1 MLDALRRSD
10 VYEVASL
17 LHNALEPVTTRLHPG
32 GGRASGTAAPGGRV
46 GRDHVR
52 QRSQRVRLGTRR
64 RPCRGHRRPHGPL
77 GTVHR
82 RLQLH
87 RKRQSHYGKG
97 ATLVT
102 TDDAQDYS
110 PVAALV
116 MAGAPNDGPLKDAD
130 PAPYEALIRIGGR
143 PMIEYVLEVLRAAPS
158 VGPVG
163 IVGPTA
169 ELKAAV
175 RLEDELLI
183 EPGRG
188 MLDNLERG
196 ARELRAA
203 GHTGH
208 LLVVTSDIPLV
219 SVEAVESFLS
229 RCRARRVRPCPK
241 TARALTPTTP
251 WYGGKPVKLA
261 SPACGA
267 RTSACGTVSSRAA
280 TSCC

>member
-1 MLDALRRSD
+1 M
-10 VYEVASL
+10 
-17 LHNALEPVTTRLHPG
+17 
-32 GGRASGTAAPGGRV
+32 
-46 GRDHVR
+46 
-52 QRSQRVRLGTRR
+52 
-64 RPCRGHRRPHGPL
+64 
-77 GTVHR
+77 
-82 RLQLH
+82 
-87 RKRQSHYGKG
+87 
-97 ATLVT
+97 T

-229 RCRARRVRPCPK
+229 RCRARRASAPQDGPGFDAYYPMVRREASEARFPGVRRTYVGLRDGQFTGGNFVLLNPDMVIERRHLFDQVVALRK
-241 TARALTPTTP
+241 DPLGMARLLGFGFIVSFLFRRLTAADIERIVREKLGIHGAVIDVPHAEVGFDVDKPSDLVIAEAAL
-251 WYGGKPVKLA
+251 GVG
-261 SPACGA
+261 
-267 RTSACGTVSSRAA
+267 
-280 TSCC
+280 